1 MFRKKN
7 LTVLSEHYAKLKNQ
21 ESSESGES
29 EDEFMTMKRKDHDI
43 DESLIVSFY
52 NLVLIT

>member
-43 DESLIVSFY
+43 DDSLIVSFY